1 MKVNRNVGSETGGSR
16 TGGQT
21 MRQAA
26 YERIEE
32 LLNTAQ
38 LAPGEIVTQ
47 RGLVERTGATLA
59 AVREAIPRLEAEG
72 LLKTL
77 PNRGLMV
84 PSVDVRF
91 VREAYRL
98 RKLLEVSAVEDAI
111 RLVPKPR
118 IEAWID
124 EHETDLQ
131 ADVPPGDKA
140 LSERFQHLD
149 WDLHQTI
156 VQSMNNGLVD
166 NIYRVNTIKIRMA
179 VQSRIQ
185 VTPLNIARVAGEHLS
200 FLRPMLAGDE
210 AAAREALGLHI
221 EKSMQIAL
229 GETF

>member
-1 MKVNRNVGSETGGSR
+1 MNKGTKTVEEKKGGGGNGS
-16 TGGQT
+16 T

-38 LAPGEIVTQ
+38 LSPGEVVTQ
-47 RGLVERTGATLA
+47 RGLMERTGATLA

-84 PSVDVRF
+84 PSLDVRF

-98 RKLLEVSAVEDAI
+98 RTILETTALEDAI
-111 RLVPKPR
+111 RVLTKR
-118 IEAWID
+118 QIESWIS
-124 EHETDLQ
+124 EHE
-131 ADVPPGDKA
+131 ADVTMDLSEVHEA
-140 LSERFQHLD
+140 LSKKFQHLD
-149 WDLHQTI
+149 WILHRTI
-156 VQSMNNGLVD
+156 VQSMENSLVD

-185 VTPLNIARVAGEHLS
+185 VTSLNIARVAQEHLD
-200 FLRPMLAGDE
+200 FLRPMLSGDIDVAKRALSRHIE
-210 AAAREALGLHI
+210 NSMKLALGDTL
-221 EKSMQIAL
+221 
-229 GETF
+229 